1 MTTPTP
7 CSGGMTHQVPSEAE
21 LSDVVGLCCARR
33 RIGGSTCFRAWLTS
47 GVRWRGNAT
56 VRKLARPRPRSHT
69 HDKTRVCFAD
79 APAGAAGGLF
89 ATILDGDHSLGTAA
103 AGLRQGNAAAGA
115 GAGACPR
122 YHVEPALQPPVL
134 FVPAQRFDLAGGG
147 GRGRWGS
154 EINVH
159 IRPDPS
165 DLDLP
170 QAWSLID
177 CRRPAA

>member
-1 MTTPTP
+1 M
-7 CSGGMTHQVPSEAE
+7 
-21 LSDVVGLCCARR
+21 
-33 RIGGSTCFRAWLTS
+33 
-47 GVRWRGNAT
+47 
-56 VRKLARPRPRSHT
+56 RKLARPRPRSHT

-134 FVPAQRFDLAGGG
+134 FVPAYVGAAGLGRDLSGGG